1 MRNWLLILAIGAGA
15 GPAATGA
22 LAQAAAAMSSEIV
35 AAPAIP
41 PDRTIPLDQALA
53 AVRAAQAACLLKNS
67 PTTVEVVDLNG
78 NIKVLLSAD
87 GARGNSFE
95 AARRK
100 AYTVLKKGMA
110 SSAFA
115 RSIGSPPVNTL
126 IENDPS
132 LRPSGGGVPIVRNGA
147 IIGALA
153 VSGPTGQVDDE
164 ACAIAGMAE
173 FKF

>member
-1 MRNWLLILAIGAGA
+1 MRAGLLILAIGAWAGA
-15 GPAATGA
+15 TDASAQDAAPKPW
-22 LAQAAAAMSSEIV
+22 EIV
-35 AAPAIP
+35 PAPTIP
-41 PDRTIPLDQALA
+41 PDRLIPLDQALA
-53 AVRAAQAACLLKNS
+53 AVRTAQAACLLKNS
-67 PTTVEVVDLNG
+67 PTTVQVVDING

-115 RSIGSPPVNTL
+115 RSIGSPPPNSL

-132 LRPSGGGVPIVRNGA
+132 LRASGGGVPVVRNGT

-164 ACAIAGMAE
+164 ACALAGLAE